1 MTEFESGSLDPL
13 DGGYGGLLV
22 DPNSIMVPA
31 SGIPELVTAGYRS
44 RVPDP
49 AVLALPTPAFG
60 TSRLTKNGSKASF
73 PDPVISGKGNGVSGL
88 PTSTIYRRSDRAS
101 QVSSACQAILDLI
114 LLRVHLVSTALA
126 WRSSVPNSGEGGL
139 TGFDFPK
146 FWVPDLDIHSVPT
159 PSPTTLTEFRMRLII
174 CFEVPAQDSGDVP
187 TSDDSSDLHGFVQ
200 PGVVPFRSVIEV
212 CPIYAD
218 LPISGDKP
226 LCARDD
232 EAKGWSTAGFW
243 AIMLIHF
250 QHGEQLCL
258 TLDEALVSVVTVDL
272 FLASGGNRLLISV
285 QLGQGGRIR
294 ATTR

>member
-1 MTEFESGSLDPL
+1 ML
-13 DGGYGGLLV
+13 
-22 DPNSIMVPA
+22 
-31 SGIPELVTAGYRS
+31 
-44 RVPDP
+44 
-49 AVLALPTPAFG
+49 TPAFG
-60 TSRLTKNGSKASF
+60 ASGLTKNRSNASF

-88 PTSTIYRRSDRAS
+88 PKSTIYRRSDRAS
-101 QVSSACQAILDLI
+101 QLSSSCQAILDLI
-114 LLRVHLVSTALA
+114 LLRVHLVST
-126 WRSSVPNSGEGGL
+126 GEAGL

-146 FWVPDLDIHSVPT
+146 YWVPYLDLHSVPT

-174 CFEVPAQDSGDVP
+174 CFEVPAQDSGAVP
-187 TSDDSSDLHGFVQ
+187 TSDDSYDLHGFVQ

-232 EAKGWSTAGFW
+232 EAKGWSTTGFW

-272 FLASGGNRLLISV
+272 FLSSGGNRLPISV
-285 QLGQGGRIR
+285 QPGQGGLGHDKVGLY
-294 ATTR
+294 APMVSSGSSTTRLLWVLPTSCWSIR